1 MKTNNKIQTLGIAV
15 FAITIGLAGC
25 KGSQAITPS
34 QNGEIEIIEYCTGS
48 EFNSDSKHFRATA
61 TGESLSRETAKK
73 MSRSNA
79 ENRLARTISATL
91 AVVTDNYVNSTKF
104 NNKEEVTE
112 TFNDLARTV
121 VDQELRGAII
131 MCEKLTQKPDG
142 SFVSYIAIELSGEE
156 VAQAY
161 NERLAK
167 DERIMAEYNYENFKE
182 TFEAEMNKLH

>member
-1 MKTNNKIQTLGIAV
+1 MKNIHTLSIAV
-15 FAITIGLAGC
+15 FAVTLGLAGC

-34 QNGEIEIIEYCTGS
+34 QNGEVEIIEYCTGS
-48 EFNSDSKHFRATA
+48 DYNSDHKHFRATA

-79 ENRLARTISATL
+79 ENRLARTISSTL
-91 AVVTDNYVNSTKF
+91 SIVTDNYVNSTKF
-104 NNKEEVTE
+104 NNKEEATE

-121 VDQELRGAII
+121 VEQELRGAII

-142 SFVSYIAIELSGEE
+142 SFVSYIAIELSGEG

-182 TFEAEMNKLH
+182 TFEAEMSKLQ

>member
-1 MKTNNKIQTLGIAV
+1 MKNIHTLAIAV
-15 FAITIGLAGC
+15 FAVTLGLAGC

-34 QNGEIEIIEYCTGS
+34 QNGEVEIIEYCTGS
-48 EFNSDSKHFRATA
+48 DYNSDDKHFRATA

-79 ENRLARTISATL
+79 ENRLARTISSTL
-91 AVVTDNYVNSTKF
+91 SIVTDNYVNSTKF
-104 NNKEEVTE
+104 NNKEEATE

-121 VDQELRGAII
+121 VEQELRGAII

-142 SFVSYIAIELSGEE
+142 SFVSYIAIELSGEG

-182 TFEAEMNKLH
+182 TFEAEMSKLQ